1 MTISQVIFR
10 QIFKLVTGY
19 SIRQCLGVYFAP
31 ISQQVNCNCRM
42 FCTRWIYPGL
52 CSAYFYCIILCDGI
66 DNVIRII
73 FIIAGS
79 IPIYCFFFHRIC
91 IFMTISQVIFRQIAK
106 AIAGH
111 SIRQCCGIYFFSIS
125 QQINRNCR
133 MFCTC
138 WIYPGLCSAYFYC
151 IILCDGID
159 NVIRIIFIIAGSIP
173 IYCFFFHRICIFMTI
188 SQVIF
193 RQIAKAIAGHSIRQ
207 CCGIYFFSI
216 SQQINRNCRMF
227 CTCWIYPCLTSAY
240 TGFTN
245 IRISYG

>member
-106 AIAGH
+106 AIAGY

-125 QQINRNCR
+125 QQINRNC
-133 MFCTC
+133 
-138 WIYPGLCSAYFYC
+138 W
-151 IILCDGID
+151 
-159 NVIRIIFIIAGSIP
+159 
-173 IYCFFFHRICIFMTI
+173 
-188 SQVIF
+188 
-193 RQIAKAIAGHSIRQ
+193 
-207 CCGIYFFSI
+207 
-216 SQQINRNCRMF
+216 MF